1 MIHVAAIIF
10 FYQFYQPMCISQL
23 IDIHVILTIK
33 VYKYLIKIQL
43 IQKYFHINIIFEI
56 YIILL

>member
-1 MIHVAAIIF
+1 MIHVAAIFF

-23 IDIHVILTIK
+23 IDIILTIK